1 MRYNI
6 SEYLNTFFYLVY
18 LLLSLSIFQA
28 KKYST
33 DNEFFTLYG
42 ISQNPDTNDYILVQN
57 NTINLINWIS
67 GNEKIDDF
75 IQEKQSKI
83 IDHKDIVFEW
93 IPYNQFNEINE
104 INRSNLITV
113 YSAIW
118 KDGPLYYNYKIDEY
132 TRDSNKEVS
141 LKYLHNSEN
150 PIEFVVNEV

>member
-1 MRYNI
+1 
-6 SEYLNTFFYLVY
+6 LVY

-33 DNEFFTLYG
+33 DNRKFLALYG

-57 NTINLINWIS
+57 WAS

-83 IDHKDIVFEW
+83 KDHKDIVFEW

-104 INRSNLITV
+104 TGRSNLITV

-118 KDGPLYYNYKIDEY
+118 KDGPLYKEYKQHTSY
-132 TRDSNKEVS
+132 TRDSHKKVG
-141 LKYLHNSEN
+141 LKCLHNSTD
-150 PIEFVVNEV
+150 PIEFVINEV